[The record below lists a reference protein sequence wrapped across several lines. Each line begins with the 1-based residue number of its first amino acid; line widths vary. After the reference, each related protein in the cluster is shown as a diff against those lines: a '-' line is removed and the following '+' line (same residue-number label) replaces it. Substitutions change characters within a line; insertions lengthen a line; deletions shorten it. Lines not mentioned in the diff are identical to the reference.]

1 MSVQTATNP
10 ETNEQ
15 VVLVDGA
22 WLAISQTATN
32 PDTGA
37 RAYLAN
43 GSWVVD
49 ETAPTAE
56 PEETSI
62 LGYGLE
68 TGKALLG
75 GVAGLLQ
82 SAATGAAFILPE
94 EAEQAARARIGEIGG
109 GVQDFLATDEAYEGT
124 YTDLMK
130 GVGSTLPFLA
140 AAPLGAVG
148 FAVGAFTGIAAGA
161 GEAAQ
166 RAEAAGATEEE
177 ISKAAA
183 LGTIPGALEMFPP
196 ARIVGSFRGVLN
208 PKDAK
213 ELAEQ
218 ASKSI
223 RNKIMQRVRQAPLG
237 RVTEAAISEGVQ
249 EAITEVGQNLIQ
261 RGVYDPEQGMFTGTG
276 ESFGLGA
283 GVGGLLAGLTEAILP
298 FKMRAATRK
307 AEEAAE
313 EEAAVASEEA
323 MAKVPED
330 ETRDMFPE
338 ERAAAEQIQGP
349 EPERLLDVEELAG
362 VTEAD
367 PIEVRVKREDESIAR
382 ENALQREAEAA
393 VQTRYA
399 DAPLNPDA
407 FAAAVAN
414 EVDIIRSREVAPEP
428 TTPETDLIA
437 DLEETK
443 QTEALVDEDEYA
455 DIQAEEDAAKV
466 KLDAAVTQELS
477 AIEIAKRE
485 NELSSVQQ
493 RIETQQTEETQA
505 KRTEI
510 LKEVLAQ
517 TNTASQVNTEKAFVA
532 ALTEAGIGDVTRIER
547 DTTSPIDPEDARS
560 AFPKIPV
567 TEKTSITEAERQA
580 ITQKTYEL
588 EQQRPEPE
596 VLDPVVVADG
606 TSVEELE
613 ALIPEAGA
621 RQATTEAADPTTPV
635 TSEFFDSLGIPKSA
649 PIRRRKA
656 LQGKDVSSPEVQ
668 EALKNLITTYSN
680 RIKEAEARGSN
691 PKTAYQIRANLL
703 NYQAFGE
710 IVPPTAKSTPAAET
724 TAPAARTAAQPPAPT
739 VALPNTDEEK
749 LALRKGKALPK
760 RGVFKPESAISYY
773 MQRTSDTGTLFNDNE
788 TGSPILLES
797 LPDQALRAIAFEAV
811 YPVSL
816 EKASPKDVAKKEIR
830 RSEAATEWVKSN
842 LSPEANTRL
851 AEYKAFY
858 ERAENRGEEFVE
870 KFTEE
875 QDARGK
881 LEDEYVEQDNK
892 QDDALTQ
899 EVLQDMDV
907 YGANVDDIAGVI
919 DYLRSDA
926 VAATMPLVSESVND
940 KIFKGDLKGALMQIA
955 ADSPNPQIQRAAKIL
970 ALAIK
975 DTKVEFVD
983 GLTNP
988 RGDQFAGQY
997 TASMNLIE
1005 INMDAPISIHTV
1017 MHEAA
1022 HAVTSKTLD
1031 NKAHPVTIKLSKLFN
1046 EIKDKIPGSYGT
1058 ESLKDFVAEVYTNTE
1073 FRAILASHIS
1083 SGSKLTAWQRFTNAV
1098 KSLFG
1103 MPTTPVQNMEQETV
1117 DLIDTLIAQSLDT
1130 RNATTVPGALAD
1142 NDPARAVYEMMGGG
1156 TALAKAKTLADS
1168 RLRIWD
1174 NAKEFTAKQ
1183 RMSVINAMTLDNLV
1197 DLLDGKL
1204 PSAIEFQELIR
1215 EQDGLRNKLMKD
1227 YSGKL
1232 NDFKAAFKGD
1242 SKALGIFN
1250 SLVGRS
1256 TIEEVDP
1263 TKLRSHYEKFGYNYT
1278 SIDGKF
1284 VEDITFATAA
1294 ERDEVV
1300 DALDRADVL
1309 GGVKKLNSTP
1319 ERLVEYDEVN
1329 RLYNSLTTAQKTTYK
1344 TMRDMYKDMNE
1355 QILEAIDAKLNALE
1369 LDENVKSTIREQVF
1383 RKILSSGV
1391 IDPYFKLDRT
1401 GDFWVE
1407 WEYKNAD
1414 GQVVYGVSAHKSSG
1428 EREVAI
1434 KRLKE
1439 NDVVNG
1445 ESINRKPRPDINAQ
1459 GVNVPTAFLVDLLDE
1474 LKKPITITEKDGTER
1489 QVTIPQEAITLV
1501 NDVLLRSL
1509 PEQGLIQGHKEREG
1523 FAGYETDAIKTLEDS
1538 FPLMINS
1545 LANLSFDVRFAKIA
1559 KAINEEAETGDNA
1572 GNRLVE
1578 DIAIAMVGDSGKT
1591 DRQVGKL
1598 PSYLEFVRNPNLPNW
1613 ARKLRSSSFIYTL
1626 GFNVSSAAV
1635 NMSTLPM
1642 VVGPLLS
1649 GKFGGFKAT
1658 SAMARATNMYM
1669 QSFDDV
1675 TREGINKEG
1684 ELGDVDEFGGFS
1696 YTNEEGGPLGHLIER
1711 FKATGLD
1718 TRTISAENADYE
1730 NPAAPLLN
1738 KIAYVSSF
1746 IFNHSER
1753 AIRQITAASSY
1764 ILEVEKAYASA
1775 NKGKPAKKIKDM
1787 TPAELNQF
1795 GPEAA
1800 IVATNFM
1807 EYANSSA
1814 LLATA
1819 PRWAQTG
1826 PGAIIYQFKRFP
1838 AQILY
1843 MQMRMLG
1850 AITRQAKG
1858 AKRTPEQIEEDRAL
1872 RNAFI
1877 YMNVTGGAL
1886 VGVKGIP
1893 FYGLAAMIANMFLG
1907 EDEDDANTIVAK
1919 TIGDG
1924 YFYGA
1929 VAKYFGTDVTDRVA
1943 LTNLMIRDK
1952 GNYRPESTTEHLL
1965 ESYGGPTVGIGMRLI
1980 ENGYRI
1986 FVDDDPRN
1994 NQRAWEAILPTAF
2007 ANFKKAA
2014 RYSTE
2019 GYETTRGDSIVG
2031 DVTVGDAIRQAA
2043 GFNPAKFRA
2052 AQDKLARDRR
2062 VPNGIKAMRTGL
2074 LDRFAFAHN
2083 NGDGVGKKQVIEEI
2097 QAFNKKHR
2105 NVAIK
2110 SENLVQS
2117 LKARAKGS
2125 AIAERLGGNVAERRF
2140 IRELLKSRDEYEE
2153 F

>member
-1 MSVQTATNP
+1 MPDVNRYANWIVDNQAKKGTEEFETVATAYK
-10 ETNEQ
+10 Q
-15 VVLVDGA
+15 MRGQS
-22 WLAISQTATN
+22 I
-32 PDTGA
+32 
-37 RAYLAN
+37 
-43 GSWVVD
+43 
-49 ETAPTAE
+49 APTPVVE

-75 GVAGLLQ
+75 GAAGLLQ

-94 EAEQAARARIGEIGG
+94 EAEQAARKRIGEIGG
-109 GVQDFLATDEAYEGT
+109 DVQDFFATDEAYEGT

-148 FAVGAFTGIAAGA
+148 FAVGAFTGITAGA

-196 ARIVGSFRGVLN
+196 ARIVGNFRGVLN

-223 RNKIMQRVRQAPLG
+223 RNKIMQRVRKAPLG
-237 RVTEAAISEGVQ
+237 RVTEAAVSEGVQ

-261 RGVYDPEQGMFTGTG
+261 RGVYDPEQGTFTGTG

-313 EEAAVASEEA
+313 KEAAEEQAVAEQTP
-323 MAKVPED
+323 VN

-338 ERAAAEQIQGP
+338 ERAATEQIQGP

-414 EVDIIRSREVAPEP
+414 EVDIIRSREVAPASV
-428 TTPETDLIA
+428 TPETDLIEKAETEELQDLLDVDEAAAEVTSAEEARQMDGMLAADRNKAIA
-437 DLEETK
+437 DLEAQRT
-443 QTEALVDEDEYA
+443 QIDREDVL
-455 DIQAEEDAAKV
+455 DIVLAEEEVLTSADVEKRFAEEIV
-466 KLDAAVTQELS
+466 KRGKIYEAESAPTITEITA
-477 AIEIAKRE
+477 AIERKGG
-485 NELSSVQQ
+485 V
-493 RIETQQTEETQA
+493 
-505 KRTEI
+505 
-510 LKEVLAQ
+510 
-517 TNTASQVNTEKAFVA
+517 
-532 ALTEAGIGDVTRIER
+532 
-547 DTTSPIDPEDARS
+547 
-560 AFPKIPV
+560 
-567 TEKTSITEAERQA
+567 
-580 ITQKTYEL
+580 
-588 EQQRPEPE
+588 RPEVFTEPE
-596 VLDPVVVADG
+596 VVADG

-613 ALIPEAGA
+613 AFIPEAGA
-621 RQATTEAADPTTPV
+621 RQAQREAAQTEAPAPTTPV
-635 TSEFFDSLGIPKSA
+635 TPEFFDSLGIPKSA
-649 PIRRRKA
+649 AIRRRKA
-656 LQGKDVSSPEVQ
+656 LLGKDVRSPEVL
-668 EALKNLITTYSN
+668 EALQALI
-680 RIKEAEARGSN
+680 KN
-691 PKTAYQIRANLL
+691 PKTSYQTRANLL

-710 IVPPTAKSTPAAET
+710 VIPPTAKPTPAVET
-724 TAPAARTAAQPPAPT
+724 TAPTAPRTFTTTPQPPAPT
-739 VALPNTDEEK
+739 TAMSNTDEEK
-749 LALRKGKALPK
+749 LARQKAKPAPK
-760 RGVFKPESAISYY
+760 RGKYTPEASVAYY
-773 MQRTSDTGTLFNDNE
+773 MQNTTDT
-788 TGSPILLES
+788 
-797 LPDQALRAIAFEAV
+797 DQALRTIAFEGTE
-811 YPVSL
+811 PVAL
-816 EKASPKDVAKKEIR
+816 KKTSPKDVAKKEDR
-830 RSEAATEWVKSN
+830 RSIAATTWVRNN

-858 ERAENRGEEFVE
+858 ERAENKGEEFVE

-892 QDDALTQ
+892 QDDALTE
-899 EVLQDMDV
+899 EVLQEMDV

-919 DYLRSDA
+919 DYLRSNA
-926 VAATMPLVSESVND
+926 VAATMPLASESVNT
-940 KIFKGDLKGALMQIA
+940 KILDGDLKGALMQIA
-955 ADSPNPQIQRAAKIL
+955 ADSSNPEVQRTAKIL
-970 ALAIK
+970 SQAIK

-983 GLTNP
+983 GLTSP

-1005 INMDAPISIHTV
+1005 INMDTPLNIHTV
-1017 MHEAA
+1017 LHEAG

-1031 NKAHPVTIKLSKLFN
+1031 NKAHPVTIQLSKLFN
-1046 EIKDKIPGSYGT
+1046 EIKDKIPSSYGT
-1058 ESLKDFVAEVYTNTE
+1058 ESLKDFVAEAYTNTE

-1117 DLIDTLIAQSLDT
+1117 DFINLLMAEAIST
-1130 RNATTVPGALAD
+1130 RDATTVPGALAD
-1142 NDPARAVYEMMGGG
+1142 NDAARAVYEMMGGG

-1284 VEDITFATAA
+1284 VEEITFATAA

-1329 RLYNSLTTAQKTTYK
+1329 RLYNSLTAAQKTTYS

-1355 QILEAIDAKLNALE
+1355 QILGAIDAKLNALE
-1369 LDENVKSTIREQVF
+1369 LDENVKSTIKEQVF

-1509 PEQGLIQGHKEREG
+1509 PEQGLIQGHKERKG

-1649 GKFGGFKAT
+1649 GKFGGAKAT
-1658 SAMARATNMYM
+1658 SAMTRATNMYM
-1669 QSFDDV
+1669 QSFGDV
-1675 TREGINKEG
+1675 TREGINEKG
-1684 ELGDVDEFGGFS
+1684 KLGDVNEVGGFS
-1696 YTNEEGGPLGHLIER
+1696 YTNKEGGPLGHLIER

-1787 TPAELNQF
+1787 TSAELNQF

-1952 GNYRPESTTEHLL
+1952 GNYRPENNTEYIL
-1965 ESYGGPTVGIGMRLI
+1965 ESYGGPTIGIGLRLKDS
-1980 ENGYRI
+1980 YDRLT
-1986 FVDDDPRN
+1986 DDNPRN
-1994 NQRAWEAILPTAF
+1994 DQRAWEAALPTAF

-2083 NGDGVGKKQVIEEI
+2083 NGDGAGKKQVIEEI

-2110 SENLVQS
+2110 SENLAQS
-2117 LKARAKGS
+2117 LKSRAKGS

-2140 IRELLKSRDEYEE
+2140 IQSLLESRRQYGEEL
-2153 F
+2153 

>member
-1 MSVQTATNP
+1 MPDVNRYANWIVDNQAKKGTEEFETVATAYK
-10 ETNEQ
+10 Q
-15 VVLVDGA
+15 MRGQS
-22 WLAISQTATN
+22 I
-32 PDTGA
+32 
-37 RAYLAN
+37 
-43 GSWVVD
+43 
-49 ETAPTAE
+49 APTPVVE

-124 YTDLMK
+124 YTDLIK

-140 AAPLGAVG
+140 AAPFG
-148 FAVGAFTGIAAGA
+148 FAGLAVGAFTGITAGA

-183 LGTIPGALEMFPP
+183 LGTIPGALEMFGP
-196 ARIVGSFRGVLN
+196 ARIVGRFRKVLGKN
-208 PKDAK
+208 ADEVAEELSGNIVRKISDAV
-213 ELAEQ
+213 E
-218 ASKSI
+218 
-223 RNKIMQRVRQAPLG
+223 RAPLG
-237 RVTEAAISEGVQ
+237 RVGKAAIDEGIQ
-249 EAITEVGQNLIQ
+249 EAITEVGQNLIS
-261 RGVYDPEQGMFTGTG
+261 RGVYDPEQGTFTGTG

-283 GVGGLLAGLTEAILP
+283 GVGGLLQGIAEAILP
-298 FKMRAATRK
+298 GRQRAATRK

-313 EEAAVASEEA
+313 KEAAVASEEAAVASEEA

-349 EPERLLDVEELAG
+349 EPERLLDVGELAG

-367 PIEVRVKREDESIAR
+367 PIAVGAGRETEDI
-382 ENALQREAEAA
+382 QREAEAA
-393 VQTRYA
+393 VQARYSE
-399 DAPLNPDA
+399 APLSPDA
-407 FAAAVAN
+407 FAAEVAN
-414 EVDIIRSREVAPEP
+414 EVNGIRSREVAPEP

-437 DLEETK
+437 DLEETE

-477 AIEIAKRE
+477 AIEIAERE

-505 KRTEI
+505 KRAEI

-588 EQQRPEPE
+588 TQQRPEVVEPE
-596 VLDPVVVADG
+596 VVADG
-606 TSVEELE
+606 TSVAELE

-621 RQATTEAADPTTPV
+621 RQAQREAAQTEAPAPTTPV
-635 TSEFFDSLGIPKSA
+635 TPEFFDSLGIPKSA
-649 PIRRRKA
+649 AIRRRKA

-668 EALKNLITTYSN
+668 EALQALI
-680 RIKEAEARGSN
+680 KN
-691 PKTAYQIRANLL
+691 PKTSYQTRANLL
-703 NYQAFGE
+703 NYRAFGE
-710 IVPPTAKSTPAAET
+710 VVAPTAKPTPAAET
-724 TAPAARTAAQPPAPT
+724 TVPTAPRTFTTTPQPPAPT
-739 VALPNTDEEK
+739 TAMSNTDEEK
-749 LALRKGKALPK
+749 LARQKAKPAPK
-760 RGVFKPESAISYY
+760 RGKYTPEASVAYY
-773 MQRTSDTGTLFNDNE
+773 MQNTTDT
-788 TGSPILLES
+788 
-797 LPDQALRAIAFEAV
+797 DQALRTIAFEGTE
-811 YPVSL
+811 PVAL
-816 EKASPKDVAKKEIR
+816 KKTSPKDVAKKEDR
-830 RSEAATEWVKSN
+830 RSIAATTWVRNN

-858 ERAENRGEEFVE
+858 ERAENKGDAFVE

-892 QDDALTQ
+892 QDDALTE
-899 EVLQDMDV
+899 EVLQEMDV

-919 DYLRSDA
+919 DYLRSNA
-926 VAATMPLVSESVND
+926 VAATMPLASESVNT
-940 KIFKGDLKGALMQIA
+940 KILDGDLKGALMQIA
-955 ADSPNPQIQRAAKIL
+955 ADSSNPEVQRTAKIL
-970 ALAIK
+970 SQAIK

-983 GLTNP
+983 GLTSP

-1005 INMDAPISIHTV
+1005 INMDTPLNIHTV
-1017 MHEAA
+1017 LHEAG

-1031 NKAHPVTIKLSKLFN
+1031 NKAHPVTIQLSKLFN
-1046 EIKDKIPGSYGT
+1046 EIKDKIPSSYGT
-1058 ESLKDFVAEVYTNTE
+1058 ESLKDFVAEAYTNTE

-1117 DLIDTLIAQSLDT
+1117 DFINLLMAEAIST
-1130 RNATTVPGALAD
+1130 RDATTVPGALAD
-1142 NDPARAVYEMMGGG
+1142 NDAARAVYEMMGGG

-1284 VEDITFATAA
+1284 VEEITFATAA

-1309 GGVKKLNSTP
+1309 GGVKKLDSTP

-1329 RLYNSLTTAQKTTYK
+1329 RLYNSLTAAQKTTYS

-1355 QILEAIDAKLNALE
+1355 QILGAIDAKLNALE
-1369 LDENVKSTIREQVF
+1369 LDENVKSTIKEQVF

-1509 PEQGLIQGHKEREG
+1509 PEQGLIQGHKERKG

-1559 KAINEEAETGDNA
+1559 KAINKEAETGDNA

-1649 GKFGGFKAT
+1649 GKFGGVKAT
-1658 SAMARATNMYM
+1658 SAMTRATNMYM
-1669 QSFDDV
+1669 QSFGDV
-1675 TREGINKEG
+1675 TREGINEKG
-1684 ELGDVDEFGGFS
+1684 KLGDVNEVGGFS
-1696 YTNEEGGPLGHLIER
+1696 YTNKEGGPLGHLIER

-1787 TPAELNQF
+1787 TSAELNQF

-2083 NGDGVGKKQVIEEI
+2083 NGDGAGKKQVIEEI

-2110 SENLVQS
+2110 SENLAQS
-2117 LKARAKGS
+2117 LKSRAKGS

-2140 IRELLKSRDEYEE
+2140 IQSLLESRRQYGEEL
-2153 F
+2153 